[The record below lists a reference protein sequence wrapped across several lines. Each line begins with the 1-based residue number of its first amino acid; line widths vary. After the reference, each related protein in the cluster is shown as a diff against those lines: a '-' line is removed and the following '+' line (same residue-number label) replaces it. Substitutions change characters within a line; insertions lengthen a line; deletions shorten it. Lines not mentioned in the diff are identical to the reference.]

1 MQHSPT
7 EIVAFGFLE
16 SGPKRESQRSMNS
29 FTTSSGGI
37 LPSANTKTCFSGD
50 AKCNYVTLN
59 AEALQEVI
67 GIVALLAG
75 ADHVRN
81 VVALVQLLELAQ
93 LEVTRHLPI
102 SRFQISSTPVIKNR
116 MPLISR
122 KVGGISI
129 S

>member
-1 MQHSPT
+1 MKHNPT

-50 AKCNYVTLN
+50 VQCDYVTLN
-59 AEALQEVI
+59 TETLQEVI
-67 GIVALLAG
+67 RVVALLAG
-75 ADHVRN
+75 TDHVCN
-81 VVALVQLLELAQ
+81 VVALVELLELAQ

-102 SRFQISSTPVIKNR
+102 SHFQLTSTPVIKNR